1 MPVVSKV
8 CTTLYPVSP
17 PVARE
22 GAHEKKGEDGGAQ
35 GTMRIKSAAVLIF
48 LLSILINQYEYS
60 SYFRECMLKYLTV

>member
-1 MPVVSKV
+1 MSVVSKV
-8 CTTLYPVSP
+8 YTTLYPVSP

-22 GAHEKKGEDGGAQ
+22 GAHERGGDGGAQ